1 MSVDQH
7 QQALLE
13 SYNGSTD
20 PLVQEAA
27 QTANQYTEMYK
38 SGQISKD
45 EYTQAMQ
52 DIVRTNN
59 INKNVANQ
67 QVMEYM
73 NTAITGLIS
82 LASLA

>member
-1 MSVDQH
+1 MSVEQN

-20 PLVQEAA
+20 PNVQQAA
-27 QTANQYTEMYK
+27 QTANQYTELLK

-45 EYTQAMQ
+45 EYIQAMQ
-52 DIVRTNN
+52 DIARTNN
-59 INKNVANQ
+59 INKSADNM

-73 NTAITGLIS
+73 NTAINGLIN

>member
-59 INKNVANQ
+59 INKNVDNQ